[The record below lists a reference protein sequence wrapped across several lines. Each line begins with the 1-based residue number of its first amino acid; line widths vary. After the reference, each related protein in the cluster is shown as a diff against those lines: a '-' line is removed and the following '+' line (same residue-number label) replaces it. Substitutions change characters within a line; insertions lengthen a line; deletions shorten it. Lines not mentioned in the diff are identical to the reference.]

1 MRARRG
7 GPGGTGWRTVTLPL
21 AALAFVLVLRPEAA
35 QAHALHGDVDAPLP
49 LAAYLLGA
57 AIAVALS
64 FAFVTLSDDSP
75 PPPRP
80 PGRLR
85 TLPSWARLGLR
96 ALGLAGWT
104 WVVLQTIAGG
114 ESDAEVASLI
124 LWVVGWVGLA
134 LVSALVGPAWTWLDP
149 FATLFD
155 TGTALVRRSGLRDR
169 TRAVASW
176 PLRLAAW
183 PAAAGLGVFVW
194 LELAAR
200 VGEGRPLGLVLI
212 GYTAVTL
219 VGMAWAGR
227 DQWREHAEVFSV
239 WFGLLGRMAVYGL
252 EGPAGQGRLRRRGL
266 GSALASAPWSASL
279 LAVAAVGAGSVI
291 WDGISQT
298 QPYADLVGRPGL
310 LGDTLLL
317 VAFLTGLAWVVLR
330 VADQVGMSAMG
341 AGLVPVATG
350 YLVAHYLGFLL
361 VEGQRLVVAASDP
374 LQQGWDL
381 LGTAAWEPR
390 DDWLPTSLLWTI
402 QVAAV
407 VLGHVTGAWLG
418 HAAARREQRAGQ
430 AARQWPLAVLMI
442 SLTVLALWSL
452 GQNLVFVSEM
462 PSAPEL
468 SWARQLTGG

>member
-1 MRARRG
+1 M
-7 GPGGTGWRTVTLPL
+7 GWRAVALPL
-21 AALAFVLVLRPEAA
+21 AAITFALVLQPEAA
-35 QAHALHGDVDAPLP
+35 DAHALHGDVDAPLP

-57 AIAVALS
+57 AIAVALT
-64 FAFVTLSDDSP
+64 FAFVALSDGTP
-75 PPPRP
+75 PPPGP

-85 TLPSWARLGLR
+85 TLPRWARLGLR
-96 ALGLAGWT
+96 AVGLIGWT
-104 WVVLQTIAGG
+104 WVVLQTVAGG
-114 ESDAEVASLI
+114 DSDAEVASLI

-134 LVSALVGPAWTWLDP
+134 LVSALVGPAWSWLDP
-149 FATLFD
+149 FGTLFD
-155 TGTALVRRSGLRDR
+155 VGAAVVRRSGVR
-169 TRAVASW
+169 TMTGSVTSW

-183 PAAAGLGVFVW
+183 PAAVGLGVFVW

-200 VGEGRPLGLVLI
+200 VGDGRPLGLVLL
-212 GYTAVTL
+212 GYTGVTL
-219 VGMAWAGR
+219 AGMAWAGR

-239 WFGLLGRMAVYGL
+239 WFRLLGRMAAYGL
-252 EGPAGQGRLRRRGL
+252 EGPAEQGRLRRRAF

-279 LAVAAVGAGSVI
+279 LAVVAVGAGSVI
-291 WDGISQT
+291 WDGLSQT

-310 LGDTLLL
+310 VGDSVLL
-317 VAFLTGLAWVVLR
+317 VAFLGGLVWIVLR
-330 VADQVGMSAMG
+330 VADQVGMPAMG

-361 VEGQRLVVAASDP
+361 VEGQRLLVAASDP

-418 HAAARREQRAGQ
+418 HGAARRELRAGRT
-430 AARQWPLAVLMI
+430 ARQWPLAVLMI

-452 GQNLVFVSEM
+452 GQNLVFVAEM
-462 PSAPEL
+462 PGVPMTSPSGPPA
-468 SWARQLTGG
+468 GG

>member
-1 MRARRG
+1 
-7 GPGGTGWRTVTLPL
+7 
-21 AALAFVLVLRPEAA
+21 
-35 QAHALHGDVDAPLP
+35 
-49 LAAYLLGA
+49 
-57 AIAVALS
+57 VALS
-64 FAFVTLSDDSP
+64 DGFAAPS
-75 PPPRP
+75 RP

-85 TLPSWARLGLR
+85 TLPRWARLGLR
-96 ALGLAGWT
+96 LVGLAGWT
-104 WVVLQTIAGG
+104 WVVVQTIAGG
-114 ESDAEVASLI
+114 QSDAEVASLI

-155 TGTALVRRSGLRDR
+155 LGAGLVRRSGLRAR
-169 TRAVASW
+169 TRAAASSVASW

-212 GYTAVTL
+212 GYTTVTL

-239 WFGLLGRMAVYGL
+239 WFGLLGRMAAYGL
-252 EGPAGQGRLRRRGL
+252 EGSAGQGHVRRRGL

-279 LAVAAVGAGSVI
+279 LAVVAVGAGSVI
-291 WDGISQT
+291 WDGLSQT
-298 QPYADLVGRPGL
+298 QPYADLVGQPGL

-317 VAFLTGLAWVVLR
+317 VAFLGGLVWLVLR
-330 VADQVGMSAMG
+330 VAEQVGMPAMG

-407 VLGHVTGAWLG
+407 VLGHVSGAWLG
-418 HAAARREQRAGQ
+418 HGAARREQHAGR
-430 AARQWPLAVLMI
+430 AARQWPLALLMI

-452 GQNLVFVSEM
+452 GQNLVFVTEM
-462 PSAPEL
+462 PSAPAT
-468 SWARQLTGG
+468 SWARPLAGG